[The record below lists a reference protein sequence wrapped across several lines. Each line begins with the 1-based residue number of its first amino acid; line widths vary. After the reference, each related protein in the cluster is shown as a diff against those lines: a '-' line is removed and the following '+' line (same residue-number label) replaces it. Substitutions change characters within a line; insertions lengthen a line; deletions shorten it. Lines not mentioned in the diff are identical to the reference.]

1 MSPVETAGLT
11 VFILVLF
18 LGIFLSTLGLPG
30 TVLIVLDVMAYAL
43 ATGFAEI
50 GLKVILILVAM
61 AIVAELF
68 DFGLDLFG
76 AVRFGMS
83 GRGIGAALICSLAG
97 AIMLTPFFL
106 GLGTLVGIF
115 LGGGAAVIVMETL
128 RRRKLK
134 PAFRAGIGA
143 MLGRIAGITVKGG
156 MSVAMAA
163 FTLLQIY
170 S

>member
-1 MSPVETAGLT
+1 MV
-11 VFILVLF
+11 
-18 LGIFLSTLGLPG
+18 
-30 TVLIVLDVMAYAL
+30 YAV
-43 ATGFAEI
+43 ATGFSQI
-50 GLKVILILVAM
+50 GLKVMLILVAM
-61 AIVAELF
+61 AVVAELF
-68 DFGLDLFG
+68 DFGLDMFG

-83 GRGIGAALICSLAG
+83 GRGICAALIGSLAG

-115 LGGGAAVIVMETL
+115 LGGGAAVLVVEML

-134 PAFRAGIGA
+134 PAFRAGFGA
-143 MLGRIAGITVKGG
+143 MLGRMAGITVKGV